1 MGSATGFLEV
11 ERLKARYRPAAE
23 RVKDWNEFELPLE
36 PDALRAQA
44 SRCMDCGV
52 PFCHRGCPLGN
63 VIPEWNDLVYRGRWR
78 EACEALHATN
88 NFPEFT
94 GRVCPA
100 PCEASCVLAL
110 SNQPVT
116 IRQIEQQI
124 VDRGFDEGWVLPRP
138 AAVRTGKRVAVVGSG
153 PAGLAA
159 AQELARHGHDVTVFE
174 RDPEAGGLL
183 RYGIPDFKLEKWRV
197 ARRVKQ
203 LVAEG
208 VVFRTGVRVGEDI
221 TVRGLREGYDAVCLA
236 LGARRA
242 RDIDVPG
249 RGLRGVELAMDYL
262 SRANRAV
269 SGEAPMDTAAGCDV
283 LILGGGDT
291 GADCLGTAHR
301 EGARSV
307 TQWELLPRPP
317 DTRATDNPWPQ
328 WAAVY
333 RTSPAHEEGGA
344 RDFGVMTVGFVDDGS
359 GRVAGVRAVRV
370 ARDAAGALVPVPGS
384 EFTVPAQRVLLA
396 MGFVGVE
403 GGDWLDALGVKLT
416 ARGTVAAH
424 PETMATDA
432 PGVFACGDAQR
443 GASLVVWA
451 IREGRD
457 AARGI
462 HEFLGVDSE
471 V

>member
-1 MGSATGFLEV
+1 MGRATGFLEV

-23 RVKDWNEFELPLE
+23 RVRDWNEFELPLE
-36 PDALRAQA
+36 PAALREQA
-44 SRCMDCGV
+44 ARCMDCGV

-63 VIPEWNDLVYRGRWR
+63 VIPEWNDLVYKGRWR
-78 EACEALHATN
+78 EACEALHNTN

-110 SNQPVT
+110 TDQPVT
-116 IRQIEQQI
+116 IRHIEQQI
-124 VDRGFDEGWVLPRP
+124 VDRGFDEGWVVPRP
-138 AAVRTGKRVAVVGSG
+138 ALKRTGRRVAVVGSG
-153 PAGLAA
+153 PAGMAA
-159 AQELARHGHDVTVFE
+159 AQELARLGHDVTVFE
-174 RDPEAGGLL
+174 RDPEPGGLL

-203 LVAEG
+203 LEAEG
-208 VVFRTGVRVGEDI
+208 VVFRTGVRVGEDV
-221 TVRGLREGYDAVCLA
+221 TAASLRGDFDAVCLA
-236 LGARRA
+236 MGARRA
-242 RDIDVPG
+242 RDLDVPG
-249 RGLRGVELAMDYL
+249 RNLRGVELAMDYL

-269 SGEAPMDTAAGCDV
+269 SGEPSTDTASGCDV

-317 DTRATDNPWPQ
+317 DTRSTDNPWPQ

-333 RTSPAHEEGGA
+333 RTSPSHEEGGA
-344 RDFGVMTVGFVDDGS
+344 RDFGVMTEALLDDGS

-370 ARDAAGALVPVPGS
+370 TRDEKGALVPIAGS
-384 EFTVPAQRVLLA
+384 GFTVPAQRVYLA
-396 MGFVGVE
+396 MGFVGIE
-403 GGDWLDALGVKLT
+403 PGGWLDALGVKLT
-416 ARGTVAAH
+416 ARGTLAAH
-424 PETMATDA
+424 PETMATEV

-457 AARGI
+457 AAKGI
-462 HEFLGVDSE
+462 HGYLMR
-471 V
+471 